1 MAPHHMSPPD
11 ALKAHFIL
19 QTHTSVAMHYGTFR
33 LGDDQQNEPVE
44 NLQSKIAATDMHGTQ
59 FWIMDF
65 GESRAVPPL

>member
-1 MAPHHMSPPD
+1 
-11 ALKAHFIL
+11 
-19 QTHTSVAMHYGTFR
+19 MHYGTFR

-44 NLQSKIAATDMHGTQ
+44 TLQSKIADTDMHGTQ